1 MKTNNKDGLGDRIKH
16 YESISEHYFIPKT
29 PIIIR
34 CDGKAF
40 HTKVKEWGCKKP
52 FDQDLITC
60 MFESA
65 KEVAKE
71 MQGCRALYAQSDEV
85 TFVLTDDATLESQQW
100 FGGRQ
105 NKIESVTAAMMT
117 AYFNKW
123 WIENTYDDIDT
134 PAIFDARAF
143 QCPKDDV
150 ANVFLWR
157 VKDWERNSLTMY
169 CSQFFSHKE
178 LHGQGRADRHEL
190 LHKIGKNWA
199 TDCTDQQ
206 KNGSWWSP
214 KNGDKFNL
222 LNYNDINDYIFNLL
236 VENNPTVWG
245 KFPFPHPT
253 LTDDTQQSIPDYYEE
268 YFREQW
274 KESGLDDYYK
284 RMDDLY
290 KLGFS
295 FDDDLEGNMNYYQ
308 DQALNEFLGDRRLLD
323 VTMEEIEK
331 NYAKIMERASHLKD
345 QHPGCPLYTNC

>member
-1 MKTNNKDGLGDRIKH
+1 MNDKDTLGDRCKK
-16 YESISEHYFIPKT
+16 YEALYERYFLPKI

-34 CDGKAF
+34 LDGKCF
-40 HTKVKEWGCKKP
+40 SQWTKGCKKP

-85 TFVLTDDATLESQQW
+85 TFVLTDDTTLESQQW

-117 AYFNKW
+117 AYFNKNW
-123 WIENTYDDIDT
+123 YDYADDIKR

-169 CSQFFSHKE
+169 CSQFFTHKE
-178 LHGQGRADRHEL
+178 LHGQGRADRHEM

-214 KNGDKFNL
+214 TNGDNHVL
-222 LNYNDINDYIFNLL
+222 TNYSDIDQYIF
-236 VENNPTVWG
+236 
-245 KFPFPHPT
+245 
-253 LTDDTQQSIPDYYEE
+253 
-268 YFREQW
+268 
-274 KESGLDDYYK
+274 
-284 RMDDLY
+284 
-290 KLGFS
+290 
-295 FDDDLEGNMNYYQ
+295 
-308 DQALNEFLGDRRLLD
+308 
-323 VTMEEIEK
+323 
-331 NYAKIMERASHLKD
+331 
-345 QHPGCPLYTNC
+345 